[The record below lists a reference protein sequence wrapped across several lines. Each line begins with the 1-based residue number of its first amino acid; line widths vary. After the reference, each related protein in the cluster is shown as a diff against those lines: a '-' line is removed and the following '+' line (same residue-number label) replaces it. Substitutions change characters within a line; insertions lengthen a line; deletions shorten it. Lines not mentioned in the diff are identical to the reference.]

1 MLFLILL
8 DGVIL
13 GGNEMKNPVPYVIL
27 LALLLLP
34 VSGPALAD
42 DYLSKALV
50 PEGSE
55 DRSTQ
60 LYPVNDF
67 DDVIFNREYFYSLE
81 EGKAQYDRSG
91 GSTWK
96 TLDFDL
102 GIFGKNHGKQD

>member
-1 MLFLILL
+1 MKYPVLKVLLLLLF
-8 DGVIL
+8 
-13 GGNEMKNPVPYVIL
+13 
-27 LALLLLP
+27 LLP
-34 VSGPALAD
+34 VSKASFAD

-67 DDVIFNREYFYSLE
+67 EDVIFNREYFYTLE

-102 GIFGKNHGKQD
+102 GIFGKNRGKEE

>member
-1 MLFLILL
+1 MKYPVLTVLLLLLF
-8 DGVIL
+8 
-13 GGNEMKNPVPYVIL
+13 
-27 LALLLLP
+27 LLP
-34 VSGPALAD
+34 VSKAALAD

-67 DDVIFNREYFYSLE
+67 EDVIFNREFFYTLE

-102 GIFGKNHGKQD
+102 GIFGKNRGKEE